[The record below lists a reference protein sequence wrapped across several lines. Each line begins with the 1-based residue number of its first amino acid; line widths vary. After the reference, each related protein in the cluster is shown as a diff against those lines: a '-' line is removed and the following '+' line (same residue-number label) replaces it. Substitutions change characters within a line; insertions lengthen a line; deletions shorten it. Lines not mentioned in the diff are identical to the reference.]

1 MFTQTILDK
10 IKTSIVEYNMLQ
22 QGNKIVVG
30 VSGGPDSVALLH
42 ILQNLSKEYNLTL
55 WVAHLNHLLRQ
66 DEADEDAL
74 FVKRLSDKF
83 GLECI
88 IERIAVAKTKRPCC
102 SIEQE
107 ARHIRYEF
115 LCKTANKVGATKIA
129 LGHQA
134 DDNIETI
141 LMWLLRGCG
150 PQGFKGIP
158 PIRQINSKYQIIR
171 PLIKITPS
179 EIYNYLKEHNL
190 EFRIDS
196 SNLKKDYIRNK
207 IRLEL
212 LPELAEYNPQIRESL
227 KKLSSLWQ
235 MDDDCLI
242 NIAQKAKQE
251 VMQGIGRINITIL
264 TTYHK
269 AIQSRIL
276 KMAIEEIK
284 GDLKGVSHQQ
294 IKAILDLITSQ
305 CPQKRLDLT
314 DGIRIE
320 RIYQQLIIK
329 KSDFSFA
336 KERFEYLVN
345 VPGET
350 RIKQWVIKTQIK
362 EWGLKFG
369 VWDPAVKG
377 NNTTACLDYNKL
389 SLPLM
394 IRNRM
399 QGDRFQPYGLI
410 GTKKIK
416 DFFIDLKIPLSQRDV
431 IPLIVDKEK
440 IVWVVGYRID
450 DRVKITDNTKN
461 IVKIKIKG
469 ENRYE

>member
-1 MFTQTILDK
+1 
-10 IKTSIVEYNMLQ
+10 MLQ
-22 QGNKIVVG
+22 QGDKIVVG

-74 FVKRLSDKF
+74 FVQRLSDKF
-83 GLECI
+83 GLESI
-88 IERIAVAKTKRPCC
+88 IERIAVAKTKKP
-102 SIEQE
+102 SYSLEQE
-107 ARHIRYEF
+107 ARYIRYEF

-129 LGHQA
+129 LGHQV

-179 EIYNYLKEHNL
+179 EIYNYLKEYNL
-190 EFRIDS
+190 EFRVDS
-196 SNLKKDYIRNK
+196 SNLKKDYLRNK

-227 KKLSSLWQ
+227 KRLSALWQ

-251 VMQGIGRINITIL
+251 VMQGIDRINITAL

-284 GDLKGVSHQQ
+284 GDLKGISYQQ
-294 IKAILDLITSQ
+294 IKAILDLITAQ
-305 CPQKRLDLT
+305 YPQKRLDLT
-314 DGIRIE
+314 DGIEIE

-329 KSDFSFA
+329 KRVPSFVPE
-336 KERFEYLVN
+336 ERFEYLIY

-350 RIKQWVIKTQIK
+350 RIKQWMIKTQIK
-362 EWGLKFG
+362 EWGLGFG
-369 VWDPAVKG
+369 MLDVDSVNK
-377 NNTTACLDYNKL
+377 NNTIACLDYNKL
-389 SLPLM
+389 SLPIM
-394 IRNRM
+394 IRNRR
-399 QGDRFQPYGLI
+399 QGDRFQPYGLT

-450 DRVKITDNTKN
+450 DRVKITNNTKN
-461 IVKIKIKG
+461 IVKIKIEG
-469 ENRYE
+469 GNRYE